1 MSKFLSRVAYASGT
15 FGHDFFYAMIGTYF
29 MIFVTSNLFNTDDT
43 HYNEYMIGLVTTVI
57 LVIRVAELFIDPFI
71 GNTID
76 KTKTR
81 WGKFKPW
88 VLSGAVI
95 AAVTLA
101 ILFTDIG
108 GLAATSPVTYLIV
121 FAILYIIMDIF
132 YSAKDVAIWSM
143 IPALSFDSRE
153 REITATY
160 ARIGSVFGGQLV
172 TATYA
177 RIGSVFGGQLVTIIV
192 IPIVLA
198 FSHNANGGA
207 GDATGWFAFAAIGG
221 LIATAGAVIL
231 GIGTKEHASAL
242 RENKTETSFKE
253 VFSVL
258 MKNDQLLWIAF
269 AYLIFGLGQNLINN
283 FNLYYFIYVLGDS
296 TQFSFLGVINVVIGL
311 MAVALFPTLT
321 KKFSRRKLF
330 FISITIMLIAIVV
343 YYMAGQNVYMTLLGA
358 GLFALPQP
366 LIFLVVLMTITD
378 SVEYGQ
384 LKLGHRDEALVLC
397 VRPLIDKLGGAITS
411 AIVGFT
417 AVWVGMSGK
426 ATAASIT
433 PENLLNFQLIMFAA
447 PFILIVIAG
456 FIYRAKVSLT
466 EEKHAEI
473 VRELERTWGKDNK

>member
-1 MSKFLSRVAYASGT
+1 MKRYL
-15 FGHDFFYAMIGTYF
+15 
-29 MIFVTSNLFNTDDT
+29 L
-43 HYNEYMIGLVTTVI
+43 
-57 LVIRVAELFIDPFI
+57 
-71 GNTID
+71 
-76 KTKTR
+76 
-81 WGKFKPW
+81 
-88 VLSGAVI
+88 
-95 AAVTLA
+95 LA
-101 ILFTDIG
+101 ILFFPFG
-108 GLAATSPVTYLIV
+108 
-121 FAILYIIMDIF
+121 IL
-132 YSAKDVAIWSM
+132 SAQQNVIDKIVAIVGEEIILKSDIENAYLQDQGRGIASSSSDYRAGLLENLLVQKLLM
-143 IPALSFDSRE
+143 AQAQVDSVSVTE
-153 REITATY
+153 DQVESAVESQIDY
-160 ARIGSVFGGQLV
+160 FISNIGSQEKLENYFGKSIEEIKDDM
-172 TATYA
+172 
-177 RIGSVFGGQLVTIIV
+177 RE
-192 IPIVLA
+192 P
-198 FSHNANGGA
+198 
-207 GDATGWFAFAAIGG
+207 
-221 LIATAGAVIL
+221 
-231 GIGTKEHASAL
+231 L
-242 RENKTETSFKE
+242 RD
-253 VFSVL
+253 
-258 MKNDQLLWIAF
+258 DQLLWIAF

>member
-1 MSKFLSRVAYASGT
+1 MFILLGILMGLGLPLQTGINARLTHKLGSPYNASFVSFIIAFIFLLLLVFITEQNYFIPFNELAGEPLWIWMGGVCGVIFLTGNIVLFARLGGVQTVIFPVLGQILMGLIIDN
-15 FGHDFFYAMIGTYF
+15 FGLFYAPQ
-29 MIFVTSNLFNTDDT
+29 TDLT
-43 HYNEYMIGLVTTVI
+43 LLRVLGAI
-57 LVIRVAELFIDPFI
+57 LVL
-71 GNTID
+71 
-76 KTKTR
+76 
-81 WGKFKPW
+81 
-88 VLSGAVI
+88 
-95 AAVTLA
+95 
-101 ILFTDIG
+101 
-108 GLAATSPVTYLIV
+108 
-121 FAILYIIMDIF
+121 
-132 YSAKDVAIWSM
+132 
-143 IPALSFDSRE
+143 
-153 REITATY
+153 
-160 ARIGSVFGGQLV
+160 
-172 TATYA
+172 
-177 RIGSVFGGQLVTIIV
+177 
-192 IPIVLA
+192 
-198 FSHNANGGA
+198 
-207 GDATGWFAFAAIGG
+207 
-221 LIATAGAVIL
+221 
-231 GIGTKEHASAL
+231 
-242 RENKTETSFKE
+242 
-253 VFSVL
+253 
-258 MKNDQLLWIAF
+258 
-269 AYLIFGLGQNLINN
+269 
-283 FNLYYFIYVLGDS
+283 
-296 TQFSFLGVINVVIGL
+296 LGVINVVIGL

>member
-15 FGHDFFYAMIGTYF
+15 FGHDFFYGMIGSYF

-57 LVIRVAELFIDPFI
+57 LVIRIAELFIDPFI

-101 ILFTDIG
+101 TLFTDIG
-108 GLAATSPVTYLIV
+108 GLAATSPVMYLIV
-121 FAILYIIMDIF
+121 FAVLYIIMDIF

-160 ARIGSVFGGQLV
+160 ARIGSTFGGNILGV
-172 TATYA
+172 
-177 RIGSVFGGQLVTIIV
+177 IV
-192 IPIVLA
+192 MPIVLA
-198 FSHNANGGA
+198 FSYDTNGGA
-207 GDATGWFAFAAIGG
+207 GDAAGWFAFAAIGG
-221 LIATAGAVIL
+221 IIATAGAVIL
-231 GIGTKEHASAL
+231 GIGTKEHESEL
-242 RENKTETSFKE
+242 RENKSDTSFKQ

-258 MKNDQLLWIAF
+258 TKNDQLLWIAC
-269 AYLIFGLGQNLINN
+269 AYLIFGLGQNIINN
-283 FNLYYFIYVLGDS
+283 FNLYYFIYVLGDA
-296 TQFSFLGVINVVIGL
+296 TKFSFLGAINVVIGL
-311 MAVALFPTLT
+311 MAVILFPTLT

-330 FISITIMLIAIVV
+330 FISISIMLIALII
-343 YYMAGQNVYMTLLGA
+343 YALAGKNVYLTLLGA
-358 GLFALPQP
+358 GMFALPQP

-411 AIVGFT
+411 ALVGFT
-417 AVWVGMSGK
+417 AVWVGMTGK

-433 PENLLNFQLIMFAA
+433 PDNLFNFQLIMFAA

-456 FIYRAKVSLT
+456 FVYRAKVHLT

-473 VRELERTWGKDNK
+473 VRELERTWGKDK

>member
-1 MSKFLSRVAYASGT
+1 
-15 FGHDFFYAMIGTYF
+15 
-29 MIFVTSNLFNTDDT
+29 
-43 HYNEYMIGLVTTVI
+43 
-57 LVIRVAELFIDPFI
+57 
-71 GNTID
+71 
-76 KTKTR
+76 
-81 WGKFKPW
+81 
-88 VLSGAVI
+88 
-95 AAVTLA
+95 
-101 ILFTDIG
+101 
-108 GLAATSPVTYLIV
+108 
-121 FAILYIIMDIF
+121 
-132 YSAKDVAIWSM
+132 
-143 IPALSFDSRE
+143 
-153 REITATY
+153 
-160 ARIGSVFGGQLV
+160 
-172 TATYA
+172 
-177 RIGSVFGGQLVTIIV
+177 
-192 IPIVLA
+192 
-198 FSHNANGGA
+198 
-207 GDATGWFAFAAIGG
+207 
-221 LIATAGAVIL
+221 
-231 GIGTKEHASAL
+231 
-242 RENKTETSFKE
+242 
-253 VFSVL
+253 
-258 MKNDQLLWIAF
+258 
-269 AYLIFGLGQNLINN
+269 
-283 FNLYYFIYVLGDS
+283 
-296 TQFSFLGVINVVIGL
+296 